1 MASTS
6 VTGPG
11 PSDTPTSAAK
21 SIMRS
26 VSTGMQELGAR
37 VSQTIERYV
46 SVGTGP
52 GAGHSTRNAEDDEE
66 ALMWATLEKLPTYER
81 LRKTVLTNLQGSRR
95 RLDTIDVRSL
105 KQEDRESAINK
116 IIGSDT
122 PGDNEKFLS
131 KLRERLDKVGIEL
144 PRVEIRFEN
153 LHITAQCYVGSRAL
167 PTLWNAALN
176 FTEGLL
182 NSVVPG
188 ITRTDKTTIT
198 ILDDVSGI
206 IKPGRMTL
214 LLGPPTCG
222 KSTLLLSLANR
233 LESNLE
239 VKGKVSYNGHE
250 FHEFVPQ
257 KTSVYVSQMDLHQ
270 GELTVRET
278 LDFSARCQGIGARFD
293 LLEELCKRER
303 ELGIRPDPD
312 VDFYMKA
319 TAVEGKG
326 RNFSTDYTL
335 KILGLDVCADTVVGD
350 AMRRGISG
358 GQKKRV
364 TTGELIVGPSRVL
377 LMDQISDGLD
387 SSTTFQIIKCLGQ
400 LAQYMDYTI
409 VISLLQPA
417 PETYDLFD
425 DILLLSEGQ
434 ICYHGPRIEATSFFE
449 SIGFVC
455 PSRKAV
461 PDFLQELTSR
471 KDQEQYW
478 ADKSKPYRYITVKE
492 MAAAFKAYHV
502 GTNMISNLNIPFDK
516 STSHKA
522 ALTFD
527 SQSLSKRQIFKTVL
541 HREVLMMKRNPLV
554 WFFRLWQIAFIGLI
568 AMGMY
573 IRPRMHRHGLQNA
586 QIFNGAQFFGL
597 TNTLFN
603 GYADLA
609 MMVARLPVFF
619 KQREL
624 YFFPGW
630 SFALSFFVLGIP
642 ITFLEVPMWVAL
654 TYYPIGYAPFIG
666 RFFKHML
673 LLLILHSMAGSMFR
687 FVAGVCRSMVIS
699 NSGGS
704 AVLLTIFTM
713 GGLLVP
719 RKPIK
724 SWWIW
729 GYWITPLSYANN
741 GISVNEF
748 MAHQWKKPVAGS
760 NRWLGIEFLHD
771 VSLFAHG
778 YWYWIS
784 VAALVGFVIF
794 FNFGFGFATTFMKP
808 LGRPQ
813 AVIPANVLAEK
824 KANKTGTTST
834 TTRSL
839 SPAVAT
845 PAARDLA
852 QGTSSAASTSAAAA
866 SGRSPMEM
874 EETRVE
880 MEPSTAGRSQ
890 VVTARPPAAR
900 HGMILPFQ
908 PYSMSFK
915 DLNYFVDMP
924 PAMRSETSGQK
935 LQLLHNIT
943 GAFRPGVLT
952 ALVGVTGAGKTT
964 LMDVLAGR
972 KTGGYIEGD
981 LRISGFPKNQE
992 SFARIAGYC
1001 EQTDIHSSQVTVGE
1015 SLIYSAWLRLPDEVT
1030 NEQRTAFVNEVMQ
1043 LVELT
1048 DLKDALVGVPGQTG
1062 LSTEQR
1068 KRLTIGVELVANPS
1082 IIFMDE
1088 PTSGLDARAAAIVMR
1103 TVRNTV
1109 DTGRTVVCT
1118 IHQPSIEIFEAFDEL
1133 LLMKRG
1139 GRLIYAGHLGKM
1151 SRDLIEYFETTVPS
1165 IPKYKAGMNPATW
1178 MLEVSNNAAEKKLGI
1193 DFAEVYSKSYLYE
1206 KNKAIVDELTT
1217 PAPGAKDLEFSSK
1230 YSRGWKAQFTAC
1242 LWKQNLTYWR
1252 SPDYVNVRFIFTFI
1266 AALMMGTVFWRMGH
1280 RRHDQ
1285 LTIYSVMG
1293 SFYASILFIGV
1304 TNAQTVQPLIASE
1317 RLAFYRERAAG
1328 MYSAYPYAIAQ
1339 ILNEVP
1345 YSFLQ
1350 AILYTCV
1357 VYPMIYLEWTASKFF
1372 WQIYFL
1378 YFVYL
1383 TFTFYG
1389 MMAVAVTPN
1398 PEVASI
1404 LGSAFYQIFNLFSGF
1419 LIPKTKI
1426 PPYFIWIYW
1435 ACPTAYALYGL
1446 VVSQYGDL
1454 HGADHLMT
1462 TLDGSKM
1469 SVAHFTEHHFG
1480 FKHGFIGGIAGL
1492 ASMYPLVFAV
1502 VFVIGISQLN
1512 FQNR

>member
-6 VTGPG
+6 ADSEAGG
-11 PSDTPTSAAK
+11 AK
-21 SIMRS
+21 AMMRS
-26 VSTGMQELGAR
+26 VSTGLQELGAR
-37 VSQTIERYV
+37 VTQTIERYV
-46 SVGTGP
+46 SVGTGA
-52 GAGHSTRNAEDDEE
+52 GAMAAHSTRSAEDDEE
-66 ALMWATLEKLPTYER
+66 ALMWATLEKLPTYDR
-81 LRKTVLTNLQGSRR
+81 LRKTVLCDLKGSRR
-95 RLDTIDVRSL
+95 RLDTVDVRSL
-105 KQEDRESAINK
+105 KQQDREAAIDN
-116 IIGSDT
+116 IIGSDA
-122 PGDNEKFLS
+122 PADNEKFLS
-131 KLRERLDKVGIEL
+131 KLRERLEKVGIEL

-188 ITRTDKTTIT
+188 ISRNNKTTIT

-233 LESNLE
+233 LDSNLK
-239 VKGKVSYNGHE
+239 VMGKVSYNGHE
-250 FHEFVPQ
+250 FHEFVAQ

-387 SSTTFQIIKCLGQ
+387 SSTTFQIIQCLGQ
-400 LAQYMDYTI
+400 LAHYMDYTI

-449 SIGFVC
+449 TMGFAC

-461 PDFLQELTSR
+461 PDFLQELTSI

-492 MAAAFKAYHV
+492 MAAAFKSYHV
-502 GTNMISNLNIPFDK
+502 GTNMTSNLNIPFDK

-522 ALTFD
+522 ALAFD
-527 SQSLSKRQIFKTVL
+527 SQSLSKRQIFKTVVQ
-541 HREVLMMKRNPLV
+541 REVLMARRNSLV
-554 WFFRLWQIAFIGLI
+554 FFFRLWQIIFIGLVG
-568 AMGMY
+568 MGMF
-573 IRPRMHRHGLQNA
+573 IRPRMHRHDLQNA
-586 QIFNGAQFFGL
+586 QLFNAAQFFGL

-609 MMVARLPVFF
+609 LMVARLPVFF

-630 SFALSFFVLGIP
+630 SFALSFFVLGVP
-642 ITFLEVPMWVAL
+642 VTFLEVPAWVAL

-666 RFFKHML
+666 RFFKHTL
-673 LLLILHSMAGSMFR
+673 LLLILHSMAGSLFR

-704 AVLLTIFTM
+704 AVLLIIFTM

-784 VAALVGFVIF
+784 AAALVGFVVF
-794 FNFGFGFATTFMKP
+794 FNVGFGFATTFMKP
-808 LGRPQ
+808 LGRLQ
-813 AVIPANVLAEK
+813 AVIPAKALAGKEASK
-824 KANKTGTTST
+824 NGTTLPT
-834 TTRSL
+834 TGS
-839 SPAVAT
+839 SGPAVPT
-845 PAARDLA
+845 PAALDRDRS
-852 QGTSSAASTSAAAA
+852 TSSAAAPS
-866 SGRSPMEM
+866 RQSPMNL
-874 EETRVE
+874 
-880 MEPSTAGRSQ
+880 EPLTARRSE

-924 PAMRSETSGQK
+924 PAMRSETSGDK

-1001 EQTDIHSSQVTVGE
+1001 EQTDIHSSQVTVEE

-1030 NEQRTAFVNEVMQ
+1030 NEQRTAFVDEVMQ

-1048 DLKDALVGVPGQTG
+1048 ELKGALVGIPGQSG

-1151 SRDLIEYFETTVPS
+1151 SRDLIEYFETTVPDV
-1165 IPKYKAGMNPATW
+1165 PKYKSGMNPATW
-1178 MLEVSNNAAEKKLGI
+1178 MLEISNNATEKKLDV
-1193 DFAEVYSKSYLYE
+1193 DFAEVYMKSYLYE
-1206 KNKAIVDELTT
+1206 KNKAIVDELSS
-1217 PAPGAKDLEFSSK
+1217 PAPGAKDLEFSTK

-1252 SPDYVNVRFIFTFI
+1252 SPDYVNVRFIFTLI
-1266 AALMMGTVFWRMGH
+1266 AALLMGTVFWRMGH
-1280 RRHDQ
+1280 RRRDQ
-1285 LTIYSVMG
+1285 LSIYSVMG

-1345 YSFLQ
+1345 YSLLQ
-1350 AILYTCV
+1350 ATLYTCI

-1383 TFTFYG
+1383 TFTYYG
-1389 MMAVAVTPN
+1389 MMAVSVTPN

-1419 LIPKTKI
+1419 LIPKPKI

-1435 ACPTAYALYGL
+1435 ICPTAYALYGL

-1454 HGADHLMT
+1454 HGDDHLMT
-1462 TLDGSKM
+1462 TLDGSKV
-1469 SVAHFTEHHFG
+1469 SVAYFTEHHFG
-1480 FKHGFIGGIAGL
+1480 FKHGFIGGVAGL
-1492 ASMYPLVFAV
+1492 ASIYPLVFAV
-1502 VFVIGISQLN
+1502 IFVICISKLS
-1512 FQNR
+1512 FQHR